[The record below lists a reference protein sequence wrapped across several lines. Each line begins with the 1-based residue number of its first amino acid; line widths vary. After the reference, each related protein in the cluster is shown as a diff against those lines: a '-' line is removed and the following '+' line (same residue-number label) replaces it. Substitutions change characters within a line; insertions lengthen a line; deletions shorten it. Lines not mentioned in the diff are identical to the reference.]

1 MRKRTYLIGIVV
13 ITALLFLG
21 VFAVLNATSA
31 LAPVS
36 PDTRILLANAAPQAL
51 APAFASPPPA
61 PEAILDAAVD
71 AMAALDAW
79 QMEMGIEMGAQY
91 KGLRFDVPFTYAAQ
105 FQAPGRMES
114 TVSTHV
120 FGVTLEKEMIF
131 VLTNL
136 VAAEPSAGE
145 GLAEVRP
152 ATVFAIPEFAGL
164 DLAKIKG
171 LELVG
176 EEALD
181 DIPVYHVR
189 GTIPSHDMKATPRG
203 ARLALK
209 GWAQCDVWIGV
220 ADSLLRQFQCE
231 GDLTVAGSAQG
242 TLHMTG
248 AGTFFDY
255 GQPLAA
261 GASEVPRA
269 AAGGAAC
276 AAAGPGFVP
285 YTDPQEAV
293 SFCHPSDWVVD
304 DLVAGCGYYA
314 VSTTGVVGPV
324 REIPECLVLVYPH
337 QTVARFGR
345 SLTDAFKVCG
355 QTGLCFSAYISKAL
369 LSGDT
374 VTLISLQREALA
386 HLTHGFLRNDPIL
399 GQFTAIQYGDARAV
413 AVGCLTD
420 QETFGPTVEAIAH
433 SVVVGKPA
441 GR

>member
-1 MRKRTYLIGIVV
+1 MRKRTFLIGTVV
-13 ITALLFLG
+13 IAALLFLG
-21 VFAVLNATSA
+21 VFAVLHASPA
-31 LAPVS
+31 LTPVS
-36 PDTRILLANAAPQAL
+36 LDIPAPLADTAAQTRASLPAAP
-51 APAFASPPPA
+51 PPP
-61 PEAILDAAVD
+61 PEEILDASFD
-71 AMAALDAW
+71 AMATLDAW
-79 QMEMGIEMGAQY
+79 QMELGVELAAQY
-91 KGLRFDVPFTYAAQ
+91 RGLRFDVPFTYAGQ
-105 FQAPGRMES
+105 FRAPGRIES

-120 FGVTLEKEMIF
+120 LGVTLEKDMNF

-136 VAAEPSAGE
+136 VAAEPQAGE
-145 GLAEVRP
+145 GLAEARP
-152 ATVFAIPEFAGL
+152 ATVFGLPAFAGL

-171 LELVG
+171 LELIG
-176 EEALD
+176 EESLD

-189 GTIPSHDMKATPRG
+189 GTIPNHDMKATPRG
-203 ARLALK
+203 ARLDLK
-209 GWAQCDVWIGV
+209 GWAQCDVWIGMD
-220 ADSLLRQFQCE
+220 DSLMRQFQCE

-261 GASEVPRA
+261 GASEVSRIVV
-269 AAGGAAC
+269 GSAAC

-285 YTDPQEAV
+285 YSDTQEAV

-304 DLVAGCGYYA
+304 DLVEGCGYYA

-337 QTVARFGR
+337 QTVTRFGR

-355 QTGLCFSAYISKAL
+355 QTGLCFSAYLSKAL

-374 VTLISLQREALA
+374 ATLISLQREALS

-399 GQFTAIQYGDARAV
+399 GQFTMIQNGEARAV

-433 SVVVGKPA
+433 SIVVGKPA